1 MWRFVTLSTLVMSC
15 DNDYVSDVEQALT
28 QSETWTTPVGK
39 FSPKK
44 IEESGKLGLFTDLKH
59 WWLKFVQLIILPLI
73 IVLSWG
79 KWQTKK
85 ILFPKKNC
93 IIYRFF
99 LLAGWNGS
107 SPEQFPMQ
115 KSCVHRI
122 SYFKR
127 NHTFL
132 LFHRS
137 SNAEKS
143 LFLPKSSPP
152 SPNSAVVVH
161 RSLARQLSTL
171 LSCYQTLF
179 FLKARLKKKLVSTS
193 DHLLLRKKTVSAR

>member
-1 MWRFVTLSTLVMSC
+1 MYIVYYTFYMWRFVTLSTLVMSC

-122 SYFKR
+122 SYFLNEITHFFYFRDPPTLRKV
-127 NHTFL
+127 F
-132 LFHRS
+132 FCQ
-137 SNAEKS
+137 
-143 LFLPKSSPP
+143 SPP
-152 SPNSAVVVH
+152 RRPPIV
-161 RSLARQLSTL
+161 L
-171 LSCYQTLF
+171 
-179 FLKARLKKKLVSTS
+179 
-193 DHLLLRKKTVSAR
+193 

>member
-1 MWRFVTLSTLVMSC
+1 M
-15 DNDYVSDVEQALT
+15 
-28 QSETWTTPVGK
+28 
-39 FSPKK
+39 
-44 IEESGKLGLFTDLKH
+44 FTDLKH

-122 SYFKR
+122 SYFLNEITHFFYFRDPPTLRKV
-127 NHTFL
+127 FFCQSPL
-132 LFHRS
+132 
-137 SNAEKS
+137 
-143 LFLPKSSPP
+143 PP

-179 FLKARLKKKLVSTS
+179 FLKARLKKELVSTS

>member
-1 MWRFVTLSTLVMSC
+1 M
-15 DNDYVSDVEQALT
+15 
-28 QSETWTTPVGK
+28 
-39 FSPKK
+39 
-44 IEESGKLGLFTDLKH
+44 
-59 WWLKFVQLIILPLI
+59 
-73 IVLSWG
+73 
-79 KWQTKK
+79 
-85 ILFPKKNC
+85 
-93 IIYRFF
+93 
-99 LLAGWNGS
+99 AGWNGS

-179 FLKARLKKKLVSTS
+179 FLKARFKKKLVSTS
-193 DHLLLRKKTVSAR
+193 DPLLLRKKQSPRAKQCKSTIESASITMHCSAQHTAVTTH

>member
-1 MWRFVTLSTLVMSC
+1 M
-15 DNDYVSDVEQALT
+15 
-28 QSETWTTPVGK
+28 
-39 FSPKK
+39 
-44 IEESGKLGLFTDLKH
+44 FTDLKH

-99 LLAGWNGS
+99 LLAGWNGFP
-107 SPEQFPMQ
+107 PEQFPMQ

-179 FLKARLKKKLVSTS
+179 FLKARFKKNSFQPSTTFSSEKKQSPRTEQCKSTIESASITMHCSAQHTAVTTHGKSLKEKSAKKNYL
-193 DHLLLRKKTVSAR
+193 